1 MLQQNTDFTAVD
13 SGVVV
18 AVLLEIQTLTPIY
31 LVSDNVDWT
40 FNGHAF
46 QSFPFKLDNIE
57 ANGKGEIPKT
67 TIQVSN
73 VTGSVLKAIEENG
86 VDNIPIILRVVR
98 AGEDTADVELNFV
111 VTSISYNQEWINI
124 NLGAPISY
132 VQSFPRL
139 NYSEVCP
146 WQYKDWRCKCS
157 SNLAS
162 CNKSITDCKARNNE
176 ERFGGFQ
183 NELN

>member
-18 AVLLEIQTLTPIY
+18 AVLLEIQTSTPIY
-31 LVSDNVDWT
+31 LVSDNIDWT
-40 FNGHAF
+40 FNNHTF
-46 QSFPFKLDNIE
+46 QSFPFKLGNIE

-73 VTGSVLKAIEENG
+73 VTGSVLKAIEANG
-86 VDNIPIILRVVR
+86 VDNIPVILRVVR
-98 AGEDTADVELNFV
+98 AGESSADVELNFV
-111 VTSISYNQEWINI
+111 VTSVTYNQEWINV
-124 NLGAPISY
+124 NLGAPVSY
-132 VQSFPRL
+132 TQSFPRL

-157 SNLAS
+157 SNLTT